1 MLASCK
7 ARVNAAERCH
17 CRIQRVFCR
26 IRRVRLVFREGS
38 RFYSPVKLLI
48 PLITCLL
55 FLLPGISHGASDIYG
70 PKPFDQILTSSFS
83 TNWTASNATA
93 VSGIANLKHVILL
106 DAATKTLCLSIDTSN
121 GRNSGLTVTPAGN
134 ITTTYGSAMRCM
146 FQMRDINTEILKTTP
161 LNGNYSIHP
170 ELFSY
175 SAIDGNA
182 TANATTASSTLVR
195 DIKSIYQAAD
205 ASYLVFTFVGNATS
219 TKIKAATR
227 LVLSSGNFSTSG
239 TWSASQWVMMNGTS
253 VSLTANE
260 ANATSFYL
268 ADATKLINFE
278 IASGSDFNPNRIPWQ
293 TNAFAANP
301 TNPPPWTFSNSTLI
315 STANNG
321 LIKTVDPAYSAQL
334 NHSANATAAAATA
347 LENIRIS
354 LAANG
359 ESLRYDK
366 EVYLAFRENAL
377 SHLFASG
384 DIYNGQ
390 VGNRTVAHVYFTNAA
405 NATTGIRHPYM
416 VIATHNATPRPN
428 FLVDVARPPGDGVGS
443 GYANQTITRTAVLEA
458 RTIVVPLKDYGQIT
472 TLTENTVSPSLAS
485 IENLSAG
492 NYTAENYAGIASV
505 GIAIDGVKIYPA
517 INNTL
522 AYAPAAGEITSSGAH
537 VGQGG
542 SLHWHA
548 DGHGFNGNGI
558 NLYNLADYSNSQ
570 GNATTHPPI
579 IGFSYDGIAIYGKY
593 EGSFNS
599 MEGYSLALDEYGGH
613 SHGDYGYH
621 YHAHAK
627 QIENGSN
634 DFKQHFLM
642 VGAWKGKINTLP
654 VMGEAEI
661 NIRPPETVET
671 TQRYVGRNGTAS
683 TIPVV
688 LPATINGTVYTILS
702 TSVTAAYSP
711 TSYAIASGT
720 LPTGLS
726 LNATT
731 GAISGTPTSATVN
744 STVVSVRATNT
755 SGNGTGNLT
764 FTIAKG
770 NQTISGVAPTL
781 SLATGA
787 AAYSLNA
794 SVSSNLTLSYSS
806 SNTSVATVASNGTVT
821 VVGAGSTILTVSQA
835 GNSNYDPASSV
846 TQTLTVTSASP
857 LETWKTA
864 YFGANASDSSL
875 SGLSADPDADG
886 YTNAY
891 EFAFGGN
898 PLVSGASSTTSVIS
912 NGNFTFSFQKRRNA
926 SDATYEVRML
936 SDLSLGFASGNLITP
951 QTSSPQPGDIGTDY
965 EQVEA
970 VIPTSTSKGFLRVQ
984 ATVP

>member
-1 MLASCK
+1 MTL
-7 ARVNAAERCH
+7 
-17 CRIQRVFCR
+17 
-26 IRRVRLVFREGS
+26 
-38 RFYSPVKLLI
+38 
-48 PLITCLL
+48 
-55 FLLPGISHGASDIYG
+55 GASDVYG
-70 PKPFDQILTSSFS
+70 PKPFKEILESSFS
-83 TNWTASNATA
+83 TNWTASNSTA

-106 DAATKTLCLSIDTSN
+106 DAATKTLCLSIDTINS
-121 GRNSGLTVTPAGN
+121 RNSSLTVTPAGN

-146 FQMRDINTEILKTTP
+146 FQLRDRNTESLSTTS

-182 TANATTASSTLVR
+182 TANATTASSTLTR
-195 DIKSIYQAAD
+195 DIKSIYRAAD

-239 TWSASQWVMMNGTS
+239 TWGVSHWVMMNGTS
-253 VSLTANE
+253 VSLTTNE

-278 IASGSDFNPNRIPWQ
+278 IASGSDFNPNRITWQ

-301 TNPPPWTFSNSTLI
+301 TDPAPWSFDSSALI

-321 LIKTVDPAYSAQL
+321 LIKAVDPAYSAQL
-334 NHSANATAAAATA
+334 NDSDSATAAAETA

-366 EVYLAFRENAL
+366 EVYLAFRKNAL

-428 FLVDVARPPGDGVGS
+428 FLVDVARPPGDGVEGS
-443 GYANQTITRTAVLEA
+443 GYANQTVTRTAVLEA
-458 RTIVVPLKDYGQIT
+458 KTIVVPLKDYGLIT
-472 TLTENTVSPSLAS
+472 NLTDNTVSPSLAS
-485 IENLSAG
+485 DANLSAG
-492 NYTAENYAGIASV
+492 NYTVENYADNASS

-517 INNTL
+517 LNNTL
-522 AYAPAAGEITSSGAH
+522 SYAQAAAEITSSGAH
-537 VGQGG
+537 VGRGG

-558 NLYNLADYSNSQ
+558 NLYNLSDYTNSN
-570 GNATTHPPI
+570 NATSRSHPPI

-593 EGSFNS
+593 EASFNS

-627 QIENGSN
+627 QVENGSN
-634 DFKQHFLM
+634 DFTQHFLM
-642 VGAWKGKINTLP
+642 VGAWKGQVNALP
-654 VMGEAEI
+654 VMGEADI
-661 NIRPPETVET
+661 SVKPGETAT
-671 TQRYVGRNGTAS
+671 TQRYVGMNGTAS

-688 LPATINGTVYTILS
+688 LSATINGTVSTLLS

-711 TSYAIASGT
+711 TTYAVASGT
-720 LPTGLS
+720 LPAGLS
-726 LNATT
+726 LNSTS
-731 GAISGTPTSATVN
+731 GAITGTPTTATLN
-744 STVVSVRATNT
+744 STVVLVRATNA

-821 VVGAGSTILTVSQA
+821 VVSAGSTILTVSQA

-857 LETWKTA
+857 VEAWKTT
-864 YFGANASDSSL
+864 YFGANASNTSL

-898 PLVSGASSTTSVIS
+898 PLVSGASATTSAIS
-912 NGNFTFSFQKRRNA
+912 NGNFTFSFQKRKNL

-936 SDLSLGFASGNLITP
+936 SDLSLGFASGNLIST

>member
-1 MLASCK
+1 MTL
-7 ARVNAAERCH
+7 
-17 CRIQRVFCR
+17 
-26 IRRVRLVFREGS
+26 
-38 RFYSPVKLLI
+38 
-48 PLITCLL
+48 
-55 FLLPGISHGASDIYG
+55 GASDVYG
-70 PKPFDQILTSSFS
+70 PKPFKEILESSFS
-83 TNWTASNATA
+83 TNWTASNSTA

-106 DAATKTLCLSIDTSN
+106 DAATKTLCLSIDTINS
-121 GRNSGLTVTPAGN
+121 RNSSLTVTPAGN

-146 FQMRDINTEILKTTP
+146 FQLRDRNTESLSTTS

-195 DIKSIYQAAD
+195 DIKSIYRAAD

-239 TWSASQWVMMNGTS
+239 TWGVSHWVMMNGTS
-253 VSLTANE
+253 VSLTTNE

-278 IASGSDFNPNRIPWQ
+278 IASGSDFNPNRITWQ

-301 TNPPPWTFSNSTLI
+301 TDPAPWSFDSSALI

-321 LIKTVDPAYSAQL
+321 LIKAVDPAYSAQL
-334 NHSANATAAAATA
+334 NDSDSATAAAETA

-428 FLVDVARPPGDGVGS
+428 FLVDVARPPGDGVEGS
-443 GYANQTITRTAVLEA
+443 GYANQTVTRTAVLEA
-458 RTIVVPLKDYGQIT
+458 KTIVVPLKDYGLIT
-472 TLTENTVSPSLAS
+472 NLTDNTVSPSLAS
-485 IENLSAG
+485 DANLSAG
-492 NYTAENYAGIASV
+492 NYTVENYADNASS

-517 INNTL
+517 LNNTL
-522 AYAPAAGEITSSGAH
+522 SYAQAAAEITSSGAH
-537 VGQGG
+537 VGRGG

-558 NLYNLADYSNSQ
+558 NLYNLSDYTNSN
-570 GNATTHPPI
+570 NATSRSHPPI

-593 EGSFNS
+593 EASFNS

-627 QIENGSN
+627 QVENGSN
-634 DFKQHFLM
+634 DFTQHFLM
-642 VGAWKGKINTLP
+642 VGAWKGQVNALP
-654 VMGEAEI
+654 VMGEADI
-661 NIRPPETVET
+661 SVKPGETAT
-671 TQRYVGRNGTAS
+671 TQRYVGMNGTAS

-688 LPATINGTVYTILS
+688 LPATINGTVSTSLS

-711 TSYAIASGT
+711 TNYAVASGT
-720 LPTGLS
+720 LPAGLS
-726 LNATT
+726 LNSTS
-731 GAISGTPTSATVN
+731 GAITGTPTTATLN
-744 STVVSVRATNT
+744 STVVLVRATNA

-821 VVGAGSTILTVSQA
+821 VIGAGSTILTVSQV

-864 YFGANASDSSL
+864 YFGANASNTSL

-886 YTNAY
+886 YSNAY

-898 PLVSGASSTTSVIS
+898 PLVSGASSTTSAIS
-912 NGNFTFSFQKRRNA
+912 NGNFTFSFQKRKNS
-926 SDATYEVRML
+926 SDATYEVRMIP
-936 SDLSLGFASGNLITP
+936 DLSLGFASGNLIST

>member
-1 MLASCK
+1 M
-7 ARVNAAERCH
+7 
-17 CRIQRVFCR
+17 
-26 IRRVRLVFREGS
+26 
-38 RFYSPVKLLI
+38 KLLI

-93 VSGIANLKHVILL
+93 VSGIANLKHVMLL
-106 DAATKTLCLSIDTSN
+106 DAATKTQCLSIDTSN

-146 FQMRDINTEILKTTP
+146 FQLRDRNTESLSTTS

-195 DIKSIYQAAD
+195 DIKSIYRAAD

-239 TWSASQWVMMNGTS
+239 TWGVSHWVMMNGTS
-253 VSLTANE
+253 ISLTTNE

-278 IASGSDFNPNRIPWQ
+278 IASGSDFNPNRITWQ

-301 TNPPPWTFSNSTLI
+301 TSPPPWTFSNSTLI

-321 LIKTVDPAYSAQL
+321 LIKAVDPAYSAQL
-334 NHSANATAAAATA
+334 NHSANATLAAETA

-428 FLVDVARPPGDGVGS
+428 FLVDVARPPGDGVEGS
-443 GYANQTITRTAVLEA
+443 GYANQTVTRTAVLEA
-458 RTIVVPLKDYGQIT
+458 RTIVVPLKDYGLIT
-472 TLTENTVSPSLAS
+472 NLTDNVVSPSLAS
-485 IENLSAG
+485 DANLSAG
-492 NYTAENYAGIASV
+492 NYTVENYADNASS

-522 AYAPAAGEITSSGAH
+522 AYAPAEGEITSSGAH
-537 VGQGG
+537 VGRGG

-548 DGHGFNGNGI
+548 DGHGYNGNGI
-558 NLYNLADYSNSQ
+558 NLYNLADYSDSQ

-593 EGSFNS
+593 EASFNS
-599 MEGYSLALDEYGGH
+599 MEGYSESLDAYGGH

-634 DFKQHFLM
+634 DFTQHFLM
-642 VGAWKGKINTLP
+642 VGAWRGQINALP

-661 NIRPPETVET
+661 SVKPGETAT
-671 TQRYVGRNGTAS
+671 TQRYVGMNGTAS

-688 LPATINGTVYTILS
+688 LPATINGTVSTILS

-711 TSYAIASGT
+711 TSYAVASGT
-720 LPTGLS
+720 LPAGLT

-731 GAISGTPTSATVN
+731 GAITGTPTAATAN
-744 STVVSVRATNT
+744 STVVLVRATNT

-764 FTIAKG
+764 FTIAKAS
-770 NQTISGVAPTL
+770 QSISGVASAL

-787 AAYSLNA
+787 AACFLNA

-821 VVGAGSTILTVSQA
+821 VVGPGSTILTVSQA

-857 LETWKTA
+857 VEAWKTT
-864 YFGANASDSSL
+864 YFGANASNTSL

-898 PLVSGASSTTSVIS
+898 PLVSGASATTSAIS
-912 NGNFTFSFQKRRNA
+912 NGNFTFSFQKRKNL
-926 SDATYEVRML
+926 SEATYEVRML
-936 SDLSLGFASGNLITP
+936 SDLSLGFASGNLIST
-951 QTSSPQPGDIGTDY
+951 QTSSSQPDDIGTDY

>member
-1 MLASCK
+1 M
-7 ARVNAAERCH
+7 
-17 CRIQRVFCR
+17 
-26 IRRVRLVFREGS
+26 
-38 RFYSPVKLLI
+38 
-48 PLITCLL
+48 TT
-55 FLLPGISHGASDIYG
+55 HGASDIYG
-70 PKPFDQILTSSFS
+70 PKPFDQILASSFS

-93 VSGIANLKHVILL
+93 VSSIANLKHVILL

-121 GRNSGLTVTPAGN
+121 SRNSSLTVTPAGN
-134 ITTTYGSAMRCM
+134 ITATYGSAMRCM
-146 FQMRDINTEILKTTP
+146 FQLRDRNTEILKTTS

-182 TANATTASSTLVR
+182 TANATTASSTLTR
-195 DIKSIYQAAD
+195 DIKSIYRAAD

-227 LVLSSGNFSTSG
+227 LVLSSGNFSTSA
-239 TWSASQWVMMNGTS
+239 TWGVSHWVMMNGTS
-253 VSLTANE
+253 VSLTTNE

-278 IASGSDFNPNRIPWQ
+278 IASGSDFNPNRITWQ

-301 TNPPPWTFSNSTLI
+301 TSPPPWTFSNSTLI

-321 LIKTVDPAYSAQL
+321 LIKAVDPAYSAQL
-334 NHSANATAAAATA
+334 HHSANATLAAETA

-390 VGNRTVAHVYFTNAA
+390 VGNRTVAHIYFTNAA

-458 RTIVVPLKDYGQIT
+458 RTIVVPLKDYGLIT

-522 AYAPAAGEITSSGAH
+522 AYAQAAGEITSSGAH

-558 NLYNLADYSNSQ
+558 NLYNLADYSDSQ
-570 GNATTHPPI
+570 GAKTHPPI

-593 EGSFNS
+593 EASFSS
-599 MEGYSLALDEYGGH
+599 MEGYNLDNLDSLALDEYGGH
-613 SHGDYGYH
+613 SHGEYGYH

-634 DFKQHFLM
+634 DFTQHFLM
-642 VGAWKGKINTLP
+642 VGAWKGQVNALP
-654 VMGEAEI
+654 VMGEAGI
-661 NIRPPETVET
+661 SVKPGETAT
-671 TQRYVGRNGTAS
+671 TQRYVGMNGTAS

-688 LPATINGTVYTILS
+688 LPATINGTVSTSLS

-711 TSYAIASGT
+711 TTYAIASGT

-726 LNATT
+726 LNSTS
-731 GAISGTPTSATVN
+731 GAIIGTPTTATLN
-744 STVVSVRATNT
+744 STVVLVRATNA

-770 NQTISGVAPTL
+770 NQKISGVAPTL

-787 AAYSLNA
+787 APYSLNA
-794 SVSSNLTLSYSS
+794 SLSSNLTLGYSS

-821 VVGAGSTILTVSQA
+821 IVGAGSAIITVSQA

-857 LETWKTA
+857 VEAWKTT
-864 YFGANASDSSL
+864 YFGANISDSSL

-886 YTNAY
+886 FTNAY

-898 PLVSGASSTTSVIS
+898 PLVSSTSSTTSAIS
-912 NGNFTFSFQKRRNA
+912 NGNFTFSFQKRKNP
-926 SDATYEVRML
+926 SDAAYEVRMI
-936 SDLSLGFASGNLITP
+936 SDLSLGFASGNLIST
-951 QTSSPQPGDIGTDY
+951 QTSSPQPDGIVADY

-984 ATVP
+984 ATLP

>member
-1 MLASCK
+1 
-7 ARVNAAERCH
+7 
-17 CRIQRVFCR
+17 
-26 IRRVRLVFREGS
+26 
-38 RFYSPVKLLI
+38 
-48 PLITCLL
+48 
-55 FLLPGISHGASDIYG
+55 
-70 PKPFDQILTSSFS
+70 
-83 TNWTASNATA
+83 
-93 VSGIANLKHVILL
+93 
-106 DAATKTLCLSIDTSN
+106 
-121 GRNSGLTVTPAGN
+121 
-134 ITTTYGSAMRCM
+134 
-146 FQMRDINTEILKTTP
+146 
-161 LNGNYSIHP
+161 
-170 ELFSY
+170 
-175 SAIDGNA
+175 
-182 TANATTASSTLVR
+182 
-195 DIKSIYQAAD
+195 
-205 ASYLVFTFVGNATS
+205 
-219 TKIKAATR
+219 
-227 LVLSSGNFSTSG
+227 
-239 TWSASQWVMMNGTS
+239 
-253 VSLTANE
+253 
-260 ANATSFYL
+260 
-268 ADATKLINFE
+268 
-278 IASGSDFNPNRIPWQ
+278 
-293 TNAFAANP
+293 
-301 TNPPPWTFSNSTLI
+301 
-315 STANNG
+315 
-321 LIKTVDPAYSAQL
+321 
-334 NHSANATAAAATA
+334 
-347 LENIRIS
+347 
-354 LAANG
+354 
-359 ESLRYDK
+359 
-366 EVYLAFRENAL
+366 
-377 SHLFASG
+377 
-384 DIYNGQ
+384 
-390 VGNRTVAHVYFTNAA
+390 
-405 NATTGIRHPYM
+405 
-416 VIATHNATPRPN
+416 
-428 FLVDVARPPGDGVGS
+428 
-443 GYANQTITRTAVLEA
+443 
-458 RTIVVPLKDYGQIT
+458 
-472 TLTENTVSPSLAS
+472 
-485 IENLSAG
+485 
-492 NYTAENYAGIASV
+492 
-505 GIAIDGVKIYPA
+505 
-517 INNTL
+517 
-522 AYAPAAGEITSSGAH
+522 
-537 VGQGG
+537 
-542 SLHWHA
+542 
-548 DGHGFNGNGI
+548 
-558 NLYNLADYSNSQ
+558 
-570 GNATTHPPI
+570 
-579 IGFSYDGIAIYGKY
+579 
-593 EGSFNS
+593 

-821 VVGAGSTILTVSQA
+821 VVGAGSTILTASQA

-857 LETWKTA
+857 VEAWKTT